1 MNAMNEQ
8 LQTAL
13 NHWNAVAPMIQCPD
27 TEQEYELM
35 LQHMDEALAIAEGD
49 INSPLNSLINIMA
62 QALKQFEEKNIMSAT
77 GGGIAAL
84 KYLMKVHKIK
94 QSDLKEVG
102 SQGVVSEIL
111 NGKRSL
117 TVRHIRALSKRF
129 GISPN
134 TFLEP

>member
-1 MNAMNEQ
+1 MNEK
-8 LQTAL
+8 LQHAI
-13 NHWNAVAPMIQCPD
+13 NHWD
-27 TEQEYELM
+27 
-35 LQHMDEALAIAEGD
+35 AIAPLIQRPGTEND
-49 INSPLNSLINIMA
+49 YETLITQMEEAMEMTADDHNSPLNGLIEGMA
-62 QALKQFEEKNIMSAT
+62 NAAQQYEEKFLVNEVGS
-77 GGGIAAL
+77 GVSAL

-129 GISPN
+129 SVSPN
-134 TFLEP
+134 AFLEP

>member
-1 MNAMNEQ
+1 MNDK
-8 LQTAL
+8 LQYAL
-13 NHWNAVAPMIQCPD
+13 SHWDAVAPLVQRPESERDYETLVEQLEEAMILGG
-27 TEQEYELM
+27 TEF
-35 LQHMDEALAIAEGD
+35 
-49 INSPLNSLINIMA
+49 NSPVSGLIESMA
-62 QALKQFEEKNIMSAT
+62 HAAQQYEEKFLVNEVGS
-77 GGGIAAL
+77 GISAL

-129 GISPN
+129 AISPN
-134 TFLEP
+134 AFIEP

>member
-1 MNAMNEQ
+1 MNEQ
-8 LQTAL
+8 LQTAID
-13 NHWNAVAPMIQCPD
+13 HWGAVAPMIQCPSV
-27 TEQEYELM
+27 EQEYETL
-35 LQHMDEALAIAEGD
+35 LEHMEEALTLANGNPD
-49 INSPLNSLINIMA
+49 SPLNSLIQVMA
-62 QALKQFEEKNIMSAT
+62 QAIKQYEEQNIMNAT
-77 GGGIAAL
+77 GGGISAL
-84 KYLMKVHKIK
+84 RYLMKVHKIK